1 MKKIF
6 KILNLVVITIF
17 ILQTSL
23 IAQVTYVIDYSSFTS
38 NDCNVLRPNPMTT
51 VPIVINGRTHLST
64 CGQPELNVSILP
76 GNVNNNSIVLNA
88 EYKVSNILYKATEYK
103 IDFNFKKGYSY
114 KIKVDAL
121 GKTPTNNFD
130 PYCKLLLSFNTM
142 AGATGIGKLC
152 SGTEAYA
159 ANYPVNITNNIQLAI
174 ANFVEKEY
182 TFDNLPNAQSSLH
195 LSSNV
200 TTTDNTSYFSFA
212 QIRKITII
220 ETAPPVTFTLTPATV
235 SLQKGTS
242 SSQTFTINNVN
253 NSPGVTGYE
262 WNLGPAPN
270 GWLYAGTPAPQFITT
285 TSNNLTL
292 SSVACAN
299 TINSINVLAKIGTTQ
314 SYPTNTSTVSLSNP
328 TYSITG
334 PNLICNTSIQPYS
347 LSPSN
352 CAGVSWSVSNPIVT
366 FTASGNTVNVSTN
379 ALTSGTFNL
388 IATVPGVSSNV
399 IITKP
404 INVGAPSSVYGVN
417 TTYNILKCI
426 VRTYKHTVP
435 IDGATNFKWFS
446 RNVTQGTS
454 FVQFKNGPQ
463 NFVSMGGDGSC
474 DITEIK
480 VERTNACNT
489 ASPEVLIFPSD
500 LCPPFYDGSCAS
512 GRAVVASPNPAIS
525 SIQLSLVE
533 EENVKPKNTQPLKIE
548 AIKIVDKSGRV
559 LKTIT
564 GNKLEKMNI
573 DVSDLPVDV
582 YTIMVTDGK
591 IWISTPISKK

>member
-1 MKKIF
+1 M
-6 KILNLVVITIF
+6 
-17 ILQTSL
+17 
-23 IAQVTYVIDYSSFTS
+23 
-38 NDCNVLRPNPMTT
+38 
-51 VPIVINGRTHLST
+51 
-64 CGQPELNVSILP
+64 
-76 GNVNNNSIVLNA
+76 
-88 EYKVSNILYKATEYK
+88 
-103 IDFNFKKGYSY
+103 
-114 KIKVDAL
+114 
-121 GKTPTNNFD
+121 
-130 PYCKLLLSFNTM
+130 
-142 AGATGIGKLC
+142 
-152 SGTEAYA
+152 
-159 ANYPVNITNNIQLAI
+159 
-174 ANFVEKEY
+174 
-182 TFDNLPNAQSSLH
+182 
-195 LSSNV
+195 
-200 TTTDNTSYFSFA
+200 
-212 QIRKITII
+212 
-220 ETAPPVTFTLTPATV
+220 
-235 SLQKGTS
+235 
-242 SSQTFTINNVN
+242 
-253 NSPGVTGYE
+253 
-262 WNLGPAPN
+262 
-270 GWLYAGTPAPQFITT
+270 
-285 TSNNLTL
+285 
-292 SSVACAN
+292 
-299 TINSINVLAKIGTTQ
+299 
-314 SYPTNTSTVSLSNP
+314 
-328 TYSITG
+328 
-334 PNLICNTSIQPYS
+334 
-347 LSPSN
+347 
-352 CAGVSWSVSNPIVT
+352 
-366 FTASGNTVNVSTN
+366 
-379 ALTSGTFNL
+379 